1 MISSLFRIF
10 DFISFNRPN
19 LFIVLVLVII
29 FLVSIFKCYKS
40 ILTPPFICLNG
51 LFRLISKEHKIVLT
65 KDLSLLMILSLFAL
79 LCVVNILGLFPD
91 VFCSST
97 HVRYVLGFSLVV
109 FISTVVKKKIFF
121 VHLCPKGSPL
131 VLSFLLVLI
140 ELVSLFIRPIT
151 LTLRLVANIISGHLI
166 LTLRYRSLSYL
177 TSLFN
182 YLRVGVILSLMER
195 FVSVIQSF
203 VFSLLV
209 TLYISE
215 SIGK

>member
-1 MISSLFRIF
+1 MG
-10 DFISFNRPN
+10 
-19 LFIVLVLVII
+19 LVII

-79 LCVVNILGLFPD
+79 LCVVNI
-91 VFCSST
+91 
-97 HVRYVLGFSLVV
+97 LGFSLVV